1 MESCIREFAFAILY
15 LAEFEQQMAP
25 SSMLADSIVMFLR
38 EARSWAERNTN
49 LPASEML
56 RGLGPEDTK
65 DKFRKAEMLPV
76 GIFPSTGL
84 GAAAGRRGQ
93 TLSFSVA
100 SAETTRDLKQR
111 DDCATIELMDDL
123 PVGSYCD
130 GTELQLILQAFHCR
144 EICLA
149 AVDGAGKYGAMLQ
162 LLEFGGD
169 LACCYIGA
177 LRFQD
182 TSLRDLAL
190 QLLLK
195 GLPAAEATR
204 LLARALTSGDEELQ
218 RKAAMAIAR
227 WFYSD
232 RASLSLS
239 LQEVSQNEASL
250 IQSLLEHLER
260 RSKLPSKGRPWEGGP
275 AIFVNDA
282 LTAARVTLGGYL
294 TTARRLKPGWMYRQ
308 LIPMSGLESLE
319 STKLPQ
325 VAAERGV
332 SLEML
337 KSCLE
342 FNWVNKSGNFLCA
355 AVPEPMFL
363 TVSITNVSHFLRTNP
378 DSGIAEK
385 EDADLWPPSGI
396 SLADHGL
403 ASYRL
408 TAAKKASDLR
418 GVHALMDTWWGT
430 DAHVQRSV
438 RLRLCFVETFIET
451 AVQIRGRLL
460 LSAEL
465 RTRPDD
471 DAAESYDD
479 GGCDDVHRIGGSA
492 TDGDRDDEEKTTS
505 TRQSRSFRSGN
516 SSRPPSAA
524 MSEELEDNEDEVWE
538 EDATSDNEQGEGGL
552 AVFSEG
558 DVEPDSNE
566 VEVSLANLGL
576 EKYAAV
582 DDSAF
587 DDFELPETIATDVF
601 FLIVRSFYEE
611 EAKLKTMPG

>member
-1 MESCIREFAFAILY
+1 
-15 LAEFEQQMAP
+15 
-25 SSMLADSIVMFLR
+25 
-38 EARSWAERNTN
+38 
-49 LPASEML
+49 
-56 RGLGPEDTK
+56 
-65 DKFRKAEMLPV
+65 
-76 GIFPSTGL
+76 
-84 GAAAGRRGQ
+84 
-93 TLSFSVA
+93 
-100 SAETTRDLKQR
+100 
-111 DDCATIELMDDL
+111 MDDL

-363 TVSITNVSHFLRTNP
+363 TATR
-378 DSGIAEK
+378 
-385 EDADLWPPSGI
+385 
-396 SLADHGL
+396 
-403 ASYRL
+403 R
-408 TAAKKASDLR
+408 SD
-418 GVHALMDTWWGT
+418 
-430 DAHVQRSV
+430 
-438 RLRLCFVETFIET
+438 
-451 AVQIRGRLL
+451 
-460 LSAEL
+460 
-465 RTRPDD
+465 
-471 DAAESYDD
+471 
-479 GGCDDVHRIGGSA
+479 
-492 TDGDRDDEEKTTS
+492 
-505 TRQSRSFRSGN
+505 
-516 SSRPPSAA
+516 
-524 MSEELEDNEDEVWE
+524 
-538 EDATSDNEQGEGGL
+538 
-552 AVFSEG
+552 
-558 DVEPDSNE
+558 
-566 VEVSLANLGL
+566 
-576 EKYAAV
+576 
-582 DDSAF
+582 
-587 DDFELPETIATDVF
+587 
-601 FLIVRSFYEE
+601 
-611 EAKLKTMPG
+611 